1 MPRNFDFRA
10 LLKDRRVVVRSGLGA
25 LLLTNLVAA
34 VFAFH
39 LLGGSPQDLADQ
51 MRSKQ
56 RDLARQLQQTERLRS
71 LVAKVQQA
79 KIEGDK
85 FLEDCT
91 MDRASAYSTLIDDL
105 NRMAA
110 ESGMQTKESSYV
122 LDPVEGSD
130 RIEQLTVSANFEG
143 SYGSLTKLVNMLD
156 KSQRFLIIDSMQ
168 ASPQSNGSLN
178 VNIKLDTFVRQA
190 GGGKS

>member
-1 MPRNFDFRA
+1 MA
-10 LLKDRRVVVRSGLGA
+10 VRGA
-25 LLLTNLVAA
+25 LGVLLLANLMAA
-34 VFAFH
+34 MFAFH
-39 LLGGSPQDLADQ
+39 VLGGSPEDLAEQ

-56 RDLARQLQQTERLRS
+56 RDLAWQLQQTERMRT

-79 KIEGDK
+79 KVEGDK
-85 FLEDCT
+85 FLDDCT
-91 MDRASAYSTLIDDL
+91 MERAIAYSTLIEDL

-110 ESGMQTKESSYV
+110 ESGMQTKETSYV

-143 SYGSLTKLVNMLD
+143 SYGNLTKLVNLLD

-178 VNIKLDTFVRQA
+178 VNIRLDTFVRQA
-190 GGGKS
+190 AGGKS

>member
-1 MPRNFDFRA
+1 MPRNFDVRA
-10 LLKDRRVVVRSGLGA
+10 LLKDRRMVVRGTLGA
-25 LLLTNLVAA
+25 LLLANLIAGA
-34 VFAFH
+34 FAFH
-39 LLGGSPQDLADQ
+39 VLGGSPEDLAEQ

-56 RDLARQLQQTERLRS
+56 RDLAWQMQQTARMRT

-79 KIEGDK
+79 KVEGDK
-85 FLEDCT
+85 FLDDCT
-91 MDRASAYSTLIDDL
+91 MERASAYSTLIDDL

-110 ESGMQTKESSYV
+110 ESGMQTKEFSYV

-130 RIEQLTVSANFEG
+130 RIEQLTISANFEG
-143 SYGSLTKLVNMLD
+143 SYGNLTKLINMLD

-168 ASPQSNGSLN
+168 ASPQSNGALN
-178 VNIKLDTFVRQA
+178 VNLRLDTFVRQT

>member
-1 MPRNFDFRA
+1 MPRNFDVRA
-10 LLKDRRVVVRSGLGA
+10 LLKDRRMVVRGALGA
-25 LLLTNLVAA
+25 LLLANLVAA

-39 LLGGSPQDLADQ
+39 VFGGSPEDLAEQ

-56 RDLARQLQQTERLRS
+56 RDLAWQLQQTERMRT

-79 KIEGDK
+79 KVEGDK

-91 MDRASAYSTLIDDL
+91 MERASAYSTLIEDL

-130 RIEQLTVSANFEG
+130 RIEQLTISANFEG

-156 KSQRFLIIDSMQ
+156 KSQRFLIIDSMT
-168 ASPQSNGSLN
+168 ASPQSSGALN
-178 VNIKLDTFVRQA
+178 VNIRLDTFVRQTA
-190 GGGKS
+190 GGKS

>member
-1 MPRNFDFRA
+1 MPRNFDIRA
-10 LLKDRRVVVRSGLGA
+10 LLKDRRMVVRSGLGA
-25 LLLTNLVAA
+25 LLLANLVAA

-39 LLGGSPQDLADQ
+39 VLGGSPEDLADQ

-56 RDLARQLQQTERLRS
+56 RDLAWQLQQTERLRT

-79 KIEGDK
+79 KVEGDK
-85 FLEDCT
+85 FLDDCT
-91 MDRASAYSTLIDDL
+91 MERASAYSTLIEDL
-105 NRMAA
+105 NHMAA

-130 RIEQLTVSANFEG
+130 RIEQLTISANFEG
-143 SYGSLTKLVNMLD
+143 SYGNLTKLVNLLD

-178 VNIKLDTFVRQA
+178 INIRLDTFVRQTA
-190 GGGKS
+190 GGKS

>member
-1 MPRNFDFRA
+1 MPRNFDLRA
-10 LLKDRRVVVRSGLGA
+10 LLKDRRMVVRGTLGGL
-25 LLLTNLVAA
+25 LVVNLAAA

-39 LLGGSPQDLADQ
+39 LLGGSPADLADE

-56 RDLARQLQQTERLRS
+56 RDLAWQLQQTDRLRS

-79 KIEGDK
+79 KVEGDK
-85 FLEDCT
+85 FLDDCT
-91 MDRASAYSTLIDDL
+91 MERASAYSTLIDDL

-143 SYGSLTKLVNMLD
+143 SYGSLTKLVNLLD
-156 KSQRFLIIDSMQ
+156 KSQRFLIIDSLQ
-168 ASPQSNGSLN
+168 ASPQSNGALN
-178 VNIKLDTFVRQA
+178 VNIKLDTFVRQTA
-190 GGGKS
+190 GGKS

>member
-39 LLGGSPQDLADQ
+39 LLRGSPQDLADQ

>member
-1 MPRNFDFRA
+1 MA
-10 LLKDRRVVVRSGLGA
+10 VRVALGA
-25 LLLTNLVAA
+25 LLGANLAAA

-39 LLGGSPQDLADQ
+39 LFGGSPADLAEE

-56 RDLARQLQQTERLRS
+56 RDLAQQLQLTERMRT

-79 KIEGDK
+79 KVEGDR
-85 FLEDCT
+85 FLEECT
-91 MDRASAYSTLIDDL
+91 MERASAYSTLIDDL

-110 ESGMQTKESSYV
+110 ESGMQTKEFSYV

-130 RIEQLTVSANFEG
+130 SIEQLTVSANFEG
-143 SYGSLTKLVNMLD
+143 SYGSLTKLVNLLD

-168 ASPQSNGSLN
+168 ASPQSNGALN
-178 VNIKLDTFVRQA
+178 VNIKLDTFVRQTP
-190 GGGKS
+190 GGKS